1 MKIPE
6 VLGAVLM
13 ASLLS
18 VTVFAQTG
26 GGGTGGATGGTT
38 GPITTTPGT
47 TGEMPNATGTFG
59 NDTLGRGTGNDALD
73 SDAFGNG
80 NATTGTLGNEITTPG
95 KEITGSLGNTTIDGS
110 LGRTNSPT
118 GPITNDTVIGKG
130 PTQQGGTD
138 LSKERSD
145 IEQNKGIF
153 QRQGTDLSQR
163 PGAGKGVPLGPSP
176 GQGR

>member
-6 VLGAVLM
+6 LLGAVLM

-26 GGGTGGATGGTT
+26 GGGTGA
-38 GPITTTPGT
+38 
-47 TGEMPNATGTFG
+47 FS
-59 NDTLGRGTGNDALD
+59 NDTLSRETGNDALD
-73 SDAFGNG
+73 DDTFGTG
-80 NATTGTLGNEITTPG
+80 NTATGTLGN
-95 KEITGSLGNTTIDGS
+95 EITGSLGNTTTDRS
-110 LGRTNSPT
+110 LGSSNGSNS
-118 GPITNDTVIGKG
+118 ITNDTIIGKG

-138 LSKERSD
+138 LSQERSD